1 MSVARLV
8 NAAEDLPTTA
18 TGLALEELMAASIAH
33 YDALAAASAMPGD
46 KAVAMAAMGA
56 FNKLKRSNYAY
67 ADAINAKGLG
77 YKEWRIPVNDDE
89 KKREAILERDRRRS
103 EASAARRAKS
113 PKGKGAKQIV
123 LDNTGPTL

>member
-18 TGLALEELMAASIAH
+18 TELALEELMQASIAH
-33 YDALAAASAMPGD
+33 YDALAAASAMPYD
-46 KAVAMAAMGA
+46 KVLAVAAMNA

-77 YKEWRIPVNDDE
+77 YKEWRIPVNDAE
-89 KKREAILERDRRRS
+89 RKREAVLERDRRRS

-113 PKGKGAKQIV
+113 PKGKGAKIV
-123 LDNTGPTL
+123 LDSEPVTV